1 MVEVSVYILFGIN
14 VYYMQRK
21 VIKQGHNTFTL
32 TLPSKWASAQGI
44 TAGSELDVLE
54 QGNSLVVGT
63 SKVSGGLG
71 AVEIDITGLP
81 NSLLW
86 RLISAAYRAGYDEIH
101 INYEG
106 LTTDKGNFSEF
117 SYDITDWFYKGEL
130 PKGRITKLTPLE
142 AIQALVNRFIG
153 VEITEQRP
161 NYVIIKQFGEIS
173 YNEFG
178 NALRR
183 MFMLTMTMG
192 QDILTAYE
200 KNDIATLQGIHM
212 MDTNID
218 RFEDYCLRVLN
229 VKGYEE
235 YKKTPSMYTMIF
247 NLELIGDEYK
257 RLTQHLLVDSPK
269 YSAAHLKFFGIVNDQ
284 FKAYYD
290 LFYNPK
296 REKAVKIFEKEMEIT
311 EIANKLT
318 LKSTPDEKELLHHLK
333 KITRG
338 IISLTELAID
348 LKCETTF
355 GKKLN

>member
-1 MVEVSVYILFGIN
+1 
-14 VYYMQRK
+14 MQRK

-32 TLPSKWASAQGI
+32 TLPIKWANAQGI
-44 TAGSELDVLE
+44 TAGSELEVLE
-54 QGNSLVVGT
+54 QGNSLVIGT
-63 SKVSGGLG
+63 NKINGGLG

-106 LTTDKGNFSEF
+106 LASDKEHFSEF

-130 PKGRITKLTPLE
+130 PKGRMTKLTPLE

-153 VEITEQRP
+153 VEITDQRP
-161 NYVIIKQFGEIS
+161 NYVIVKQFGEIS

-183 MFMLTMTMG
+183 MFMLTMAMG
-192 QDILTAYE
+192 KDILTALE
-200 KNDIATLQGIHM
+200 KNDRAILQGVHM

-235 YKKTPSMYTMIF
+235 YKKTPAIYATIF
-247 NLELIGDEYK
+247 DLELLGDEYK
-257 RLTQHLLVDSPK
+257 RIAQHILSGNPK
-269 YSAAHLKFFGIVNDQ
+269 YSQAHLKFFDAVNEQ
-284 FKAYYD
+284 FKAYFD
-290 LFYNPK
+290 LFYSPK
-296 REKAVKIFEKEMEIT
+296 REKAIKIFEKDVE
-311 EIANKLT
+311 LT
-318 LKSTPDEKELLHHLK
+318 LAVKKLLEKSTDDEKELLHHLK
-333 KITRG
+333 KITRFV
-338 IISLTELAID
+338 ISLTELAID
-348 LKCETTF
+348 LKCETAF
-355 GKKLN
+355 GKKV

>member
-1 MVEVSVYILFGIN
+1 
-14 VYYMQRK
+14 MQRK
-21 VIKQGHNTFTL
+21 VIKQGHNTFTV
-32 TLPSKWASAQGI
+32 TLPSKWAHDQGI
-44 TAGSELDVLE
+44 TAGSELDVVE
-54 QGNSLVVGT
+54 QGNSLVIGT
-63 SKVSGGLG
+63 NKSNGGLG

-106 LTTDKGNFSEF
+106 MTSDKAHYSEF

-130 PKGRITKLTPLE
+130 PKGKMNKLTPLE

-153 VEITEQRP
+153 VEITDQRP
-161 NYVIIKQFGEIS
+161 NYVIVKQFGEIS
-173 YNEFG
+173 YHEFG

-192 QDILTAYE
+192 KDILNVLET
-200 KNDIATLQGIHM
+200 NDRAALQGIHM
-212 MDTNID
+212 MDTNLD

-235 YKKTPSMYTMIF
+235 YKKTPTMYTTIF

-257 RLTQHLLVDSPK
+257 RIAQHVLSENVK
-269 YSAAHLKFFGIVNDQ
+269 YSQSHLKFFNLINEQ
-284 FKAYYD
+284 FQLYFD

-296 REKAVKIFEKEMEIT
+296 REKAIKIFEKDT
-311 EIANKLT
+311 ELSALAIKLSE
-318 LKSTPDEKELLHHLK
+318 KSTTDEKELMHHLK
-333 KITRG
+333 KIARLL
-338 IISLTELAID
+338 ISLTELAID
-348 LKCETTF
+348 LKCETAF
-355 GKKLN
+355 GKKVY